1 VSFEL
6 WLLIAFVLTIAEI
19 VAPGTFLFFFGVG
32 ALAGG
37 LAALA
42 TTDLRLQVLVFVVVS
57 GLAVLFGRALYRR
70 ILSRHDDASGIGR
83 GPTGEH
89 GVVTDPI
96 VDGRGKVRVRDTV
109 WLAAGPDL
117 PPGAAVVV
125 RRRDGTLLHVMPIG
139 TASGRH
145 AEADRASGAIP
156 SSTGPD

>member
-19 VAPGTFLFFFGVG
+19 VAPGTFLFFFGMG

-37 LAALA
+37 LATFA

-83 GPTGEH
+83 GPVGEH

-117 PPGAAVVV
+117 SSGATVIV
-125 RRRDGTLLHVMPIG
+125 RRRDGTLLHVVPLG
-139 TASGRH
+139 TAGARQDD
-145 AEADRASGAIP
+145 ADRANAPVRPSAGA
-156 SSTGPD
+156 D